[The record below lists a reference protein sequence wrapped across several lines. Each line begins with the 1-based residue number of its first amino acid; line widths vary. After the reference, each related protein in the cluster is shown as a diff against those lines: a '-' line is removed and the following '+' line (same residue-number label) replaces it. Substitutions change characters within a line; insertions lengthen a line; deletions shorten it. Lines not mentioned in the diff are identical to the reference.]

1 MLPSKIM
8 LIMEAL
14 PLGPMLRKAIH
25 VLLWILTGLVVF
37 AGLYYVIDMIMSLT
51 YAQNPVEVI
60 GTLISILVL
69 LAGTAVLGIVL
80 LFRIQDIANLNSL
93 NYPVMQIGAHLL
105 RMLGEV
111 LAVVH
116 VVAGVT
122 IGIAH
127 WFGAYQALPYF
138 NSLMS
143 RILLFASF
151 PSFVSGLMA
160 ILASAFQ
167 AALTII
173 ACYLGAELLLLLR
186 NLTARK

>member
-60 GTLISILVL
+60 GTHISILVL

-93 NYPVMQIGAHLL
+93 NYPVMQIRSEERRVGKEC
-105 RMLGEV
+105 RCRGS
-111 LAVVH
+111 
-116 VVAGVT
+116 
-122 IGIAH
+122 
-127 WFGAYQALPYF
+127 PD
-138 NSLMS
+138 
-143 RILLFASF
+143 
-151 PSFVSGLMA
+151 
-160 ILASAFQ
+160 
-167 AALTII
+167 
-173 ACYLGAELLLLLR
+173 
-186 NLTARK
+186 